1 MPIDDAVEI
10 RLTQVKQDVDAGIQ
24 ADLSAA
30 TVAGILSL
38 IPGVGSAIQSL
49 LDGKARQNVERRWV
63 ALFAELK
70 DRIAEIRDSI
80 PDDSYYRSEE
90 FQTLLALS
98 YQQLLSTH
106 RSEKITAL
114 ATALAN
120 SGSTRFQEDDK
131 ELLVRLIGEV
141 SPSDLASLK
150 DERLQSTYSSERQV
164 IYTVDDI
171 ARYSRLAGMGLVVE
185 QFISGYG
192 GGPPNAGR
200 DRHYFL
206 SELGRSFLRFIS
218 HNGE

>member
-1 MPIDDAVEI
+1 MPIDDALET
-10 RLTQVKQDVDAGIQ
+10 RLAQVKQDLDAGIE
-24 ADLSAA
+24 ADLRGA

-38 IPGVGSAIQSL
+38 IPGIGSAIQSL

-63 ALFAELK
+63 ALFADIKE
-70 DRIAEIRDSI
+70 RIAETRDSI
-80 PDDSYYRSEE
+80 PDDSYYGSEE

-106 RSEKITAL
+106 HSEKLKAL

-120 SGSTRFQEDDK
+120 SGSTTFQGDDK
-131 ELLVRLIGEV
+131 ELFVRLIGQV
-141 SPSDLASLK
+141 SPSDLVSLT
-150 DERLQSTYSSERQV
+150 DGRLQSSYSSERETV
-164 IYTVDDI
+164 YTVDDI
-171 ARYSRLAGMGLVVE
+171 ARYSRLASMGLIVE

-218 HNGE
+218 HTGR